1 MQLRVI
7 TNFNHLGFLLIF
19 SILFSIPLIQASAQI
34 TSHDPLGVYFVNTQ
48 PYSFKDDSGYTIVLG
63 EIENTRDFSIND
75 VRIWTGFYNQFS
87 DQPIE
92 TITGTTIIDT
102 IPPKSKVPFSIS
114 SLEPNAAISRVA
126 VNLVGFNSATE
137 KESSL
142 SIQTR
147 SLELGDSLYF
157 EGSIRNNADIEAS
170 NVKVYLMS
178 KDTFDPPRIVGLTQN
193 QFTESLGPGETMQFI
208 ISDILNSKAVSFS
221 LIAESDNHIS
231 EVTFIEAKNIH
242 LESKQVVILDVMASN
257 VKQDKTIISSPV
269 QISAQILM
277 KQNLEVDNE
286 QPFVFYTQ
294 IKQADT
300 GIVEFV
306 HSTTGN
312 LYPGPPQIPS
322 IIWIPENKGLFFIET
337 FVWDTHDVAL
347 ASTGPITIV
356 NVESE

>member
-1 MQLRVI
+1 M
-7 TNFNHLGFLLIF
+7 
-19 SILFSIPLIQASAQI
+19 
-34 TSHDPLGVYFVNTQ
+34 
-48 PYSFKDDSGYTIVLG
+48 G

-102 IPPKSKVPFSIS
+102 VPPKSKVPFSIS

-178 KDTFDPPRIVGLTQN
+178 K
-193 QFTESLGPGETMQFI
+193 
-208 ISDILNSKAVSFS
+208 AVSY
-221 LIAESDNHIS
+221 
-231 EVTFIEAKNIH
+231 TH
-242 LESKQVVILDVMASN
+242 LRA
-257 VKQDKTIISSPV
+257 
-269 QISAQILM
+269 
-277 KQNLEVDNE
+277 
-286 QPFVFYTQ
+286 
-294 IKQADT
+294 
-300 GIVEFV
+300 
-306 HSTTGN
+306 H
-312 LYPGPPQIPS
+312 
-322 IIWIPENKGLFFIET
+322 ET
-337 FVWDTHDVAL
+337 
-347 ASTGPITIV
+347 
-356 NVESE
+356 